1 MRRYTGWI
9 PTNREI
15 HRSFARHHLKVIR
28 DADKEGHTE
37 PVAQF
42 ESAIE
47 ADPEMRDLFNQI
59 FLQAPSEN
67 LVCSQFKSHP
77 PPALTI
83 YSDSQLSDAAL
94 YDRQNHRWATACPDR
109 RGR

>member
-1 MRRYTGWI
+1 M
-9 PTNREI
+9 
-15 HRSFARHHLKVIR
+15 
-28 DADKEGHTE
+28 GHTK
-37 PVAQF
+37 PVAEF

-83 YSDSQLSDAAL
+83 YSDS
-94 YDRQNHRWATACPDR
+94 
-109 RGR
+109 